1 MVLFSNNY
9 IFQKILLFYKINYII
24 SIYNFLIS
32 LYNFMWNIFSEH
44 SDINNGGLANE
55 FI

>member
-24 SIYNFLIS
+24 SIYNFYILIHN
-32 LYNFMWNIFSEH
+32 LMRNIFSEH
-44 SDINNGGLANE
+44 SDIKYGGLANE